1 MQKSVRIL
9 IIVLLSLLAAAAVV
23 FFTPKTF
30 GKHADLS
37 KVDHINVFDGR
48 TGFGFTIDDPEEVSH
63 IVENIR
69 SHPMKRV
76 GISLG
81 AVGYGLKISYVDA
94 EDHAVIPLFLLNS
107 DDTIR
112 KDPFFYQ
119 CGGGL
124 CFDYIREIENR
135 FAN

>member
-23 FFTPKTF
+23 FLTPKTF

-48 TGFGFTIDDPEEVSH
+48 TGFGFTINNPEEVSH

-94 EDHAVIPLFLLNS
+94 EDHAVIPLFFLNS

-112 KDPFFYQ
+112 KDPVFYQ

-135 FAN
+135 FVS